1 MIEKSPAKRVNI
13 MVWPFLETRRNG
25 LQARFVSFAGT
36 FSCWI
41 PAFAGMTKL
50 NDLSVARKTSPFR
63 AGMDSAD
70 GVAVPVFDFG

>member
-13 MVWPFLETRRNG
+13 MVWPFLEARRNG
-25 LQARFVSFAGT
+25 LQARFVSFAGA

-50 NDLSVARKTSPFR
+50 
-63 AGMDSAD
+63 MDYLGLIHTPSGLSAD
-70 GVAVPVFDFG
+70 IAFK